1 MIDIKK
7 LKIGFIGYGRVGKVF
22 GYFLKKKGFKITA
35 ISDKKMKNFD
45 NSKVAKSCDLIFVA
59 TPDKEIK
66 NVYLEIEK
74 YLKTNTYL
82 GHFSGSLPADILNWQ
97 KKKKKIHLFSL
108 HPIQTFG
115 NFKKAIEYLPTT
127 YFAIEGTKKG
137 KEMAKKIVKEISNKY
152 FYLNK
157 KDKPLY
163 HLMCTTTN
171 FLFPLFNFTFQIAKK
186 LKIKKEVILPLV
198 KTTIENIFEKEIEK
212 VVTGPAVRKERA
224 VISLHQKFLKK
235 FFPQYLKMY
244 KILTKELTKIATKK

>member
-1 MIDIKK
+1 MVDIKK
-7 LKIGFIGYGRVGKVF
+7 LKIGFIGYGKVGKVF
-22 GYFLKKKGFKITA
+22 VSFLKRKGFKITA

-45 NSKVAKSCDLIFVA
+45 NSKVAKNCDLIFVA

-74 YLKTNTYL
+74 YLKPNTYL

-115 NFKKAIEYLPTT
+115 NFKKAIEYLPNT

-137 KEMAKKIVKEISNKY
+137 KEIAKRIVKEISNKY
-152 FYLNK
+152 FYIDK

-186 LKIKKEVILPLV
+186 LKIKKEAIFPLV
-198 KTTIENIFEKEIEK
+198 RTTIENIFEKEIEK
-212 VVTGPAVRKERA
+212 IATGPAVRKEKKI
-224 VISLHQKFLKK
+224 ISLHKKSLKK
-235 FFPQYLKMY
+235 IFPQYLKMY
-244 KILTKELTKIATKK
+244 EILTKELTKIATKE

>member
-1 MIDIKK
+1 LINIKK
-7 LKIGFIGYGRVGKVF
+7 LKIGFIGYGKVGKVF
-22 GYFLKKKGFKITA
+22 VSFLKRKGFKIAA

-45 NSKVAKSCDLIFVA
+45 NLKVAKNCDLIFVA

-66 NVYLEIEK
+66 KVYLEIEK
-74 YLKTNTYL
+74 YLKPNTYL
-82 GHFSGSLPADILNWQ
+82 GHFSGSLPADILHWQ

-115 NFKKAIEYLPTT
+115 NFKKAIAYLPTT

-137 KEMAKKIVKEISNKY
+137 KEMAKRIVKEISNKY

-186 LKIKKEVILPLV
+186 LKIKKEAIFPLV
-198 KTTIENIFEKEIEK
+198 KTTIENIFEKKIKEVI
-212 VVTGPAVRKERA
+212 TGPAVRKEKE
-224 VISLHQKFLKK
+224 VITLHKRFLKK

-244 KILTKELTKIATKK
+244 KILTKELAKIAEKK